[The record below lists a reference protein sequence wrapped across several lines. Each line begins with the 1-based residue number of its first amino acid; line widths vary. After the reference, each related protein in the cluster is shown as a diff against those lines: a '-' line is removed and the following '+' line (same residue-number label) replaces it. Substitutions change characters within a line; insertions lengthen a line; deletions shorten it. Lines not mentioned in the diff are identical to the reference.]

1 MTGVKPPRVGGP
13 WCWGNL
19 VTVGSPRWALSSKGK
34 REDCAAWCWP
44 SSRAEARVAFRGPM
58 RRGPR
63 ARKEPRLP
71 CADSES
77 AGEGGRRARAAPLA
91 TPQTRESGA
100 GAGRRGMNN
109 RGTRQLT
116 RNLEGESD
124 GGRDG

>member
-1 MTGVKPPRVGGP
+1 MLGEAGNSGVSAVGAQLEREARGLCHGARPRAG
-13 WCWGNL
+13 
-19 VTVGSPRWALSSKGK
+19 
-34 REDCAAWCWP
+34 AAWCWP

-63 ARKEPRLP
+63 PRKEPRLP
-71 CADSES
+71 CPGIES
-77 AGEGGRRARAAPLA
+77 AGEGGRRARAAPLT
-91 TPQTRESGA
+91 TPQTRERGA

-116 RNLEGESD
+116 RNLEGESA